1 MFLCAAHVFVLGC
14 CACQMSWCSFM
25 VLWLL
30 REPAEWP
37 HLMDGS
43 SSGLAEFW
51 WWAMGLLGVILI
63 SGQSSGLLPLDNLFG
78 EGLAIYRQTVLGDPH
93 LFLYVFVFLNCV
105 PSFHR
110 PERFQFGMLLLS
122 WHGRRILSGR
132 PGSISF

>member
-1 MFLCAAHVFVLGC
+1 
-14 CACQMSWCSFM
+14 M

-63 SGQSSGLLPLDNLFG
+63 IG
-78 EGLAIYRQTVLGDPH
+78 AIL
-93 LFLYVFVFLNCV
+93 
-105 PSFHR
+105 R
-110 PERFQFGMLLLS
+110 PAAT
-122 WHGRRILSGR
+122 
-132 PGSISF
+132 